1 MTISWTTPPSV
12 ISQMVDQYVV
22 VVSSRCLTGNDVTPT
37 QRFTVSTL
45 QPPVVTAQ
53 QLRKFC
59 VNTEIS

>member
-12 ISQMVDQYVV
+12 FSQIIDQYVV

-37 QRFTVSTL
+37 QRFPVSTI

-53 QLRKFC
+53 QLRKLMQRS
-59 VNTEIS
+59 II